1 MSPSKLAHVSFR
13 SQGLSFFIY
22 TLYGCIQTHTG
33 LEDSEYT
40 VKLLHHFVK
49 GLVRR
54 REGKNTE
61 MRKIYVAPSLEWARG
76 DKAAPRARVTYP
88 GIGNWN
94 KLSPPSL

>member
-54 REGKNTE
+54 RDGKNTE

-76 DKAAPRARVTYP
+76 DKSGQRPHETYP
-88 GIGNWN
+88 GIGNW
-94 KLSPPSL
+94 KKSSPPSL

>member
-1 MSPSKLAHVSFR
+1 MAFR

-22 TLYGCIQTHTG
+22 TLYDCIQTHTG

-54 REGKNTE
+54 RDGKNKE
-61 MRKIYVAPSLEWARG
+61 MRKIYEAPSLEWARG
-76 DKAAPRARVTYP
+76 DKAARRPAVKYP
-88 GIGNWN
+88 GMGNW
-94 KLSPPSL
+94 KKSSSPSL

>member
-1 MSPSKLAHVSFR
+1 M
-13 SQGLSFFIY
+13 
-22 TLYGCIQTHTG
+22 YGCVQTHTG

-54 REGKNTE
+54 RDGKNKE
-61 MRKIYVAPSLEWARG
+61 MRKIYVAPSLEWAPG

-88 GIGNWN
+88 GIGNW
-94 KLSPPSL
+94 KKSSPPSL